1 MTMKARNIFVSMMLG
16 VSLLVNTGCNDF
28 LDHSNPKG
36 ILSEDDI
43 MKPEYVDNAVIAA
56 YAYMVSGEDMN
67 SSFQLW
73 PFGNVRSDDAYKGGA
88 NTEDGSHIYY
98 IEIASGLTTDLWTL
112 DDMWYRLYC
121 GVARANTAL
130 RSLQQIDEAS
140 YPLKLQRMAEMRFIR
155 GHFMFK
161 LKEMFKYVPVIDEN
175 IEQNTEAYR
184 RVSNRIYTNDEL
196 WQKVAD
202 DFQFAYDNLPDQQ
215 VDKGRPARAAAAAYL
230 AKTYLFKAYRQDDPK
245 TNQVTSINADDLGK
259 VMTYTNPQIYSAAGF
274 GLEDDFAYNFLPYQ
288 YENGRESIWAIQYSE
303 NDGTLYGNLNF
314 AFELTAPQG
323 VGCCDFNKP
332 SQNLVDAFK
341 TDKNGLPMFDSYDN
355 QVYDNRTDNADPR
368 LFHTVAMPGFPY
380 KYNTNVEYTES
391 WARAPQIYG
400 YYASMKENVDKE
412 CSCLIQN
419 GVFYANSKN
428 WIVLRYADVM
438 LMRAEAEIELV
449 GLGAQG
455 GDLEDAR
462 KIINTL
468 RQRASDSRTLIFDYN
483 ANYKIGTYTTAWNVD
498 DARRALRWERRL
510 ELAMEC
516 GRFFDLV
523 RWGIADQVMNN
534 FYGTERSRRAY
545 YSNASFTKD
554 KNEYCPIPQKQINY
568 SQNVYEQNCGW

>member
-1 MTMKARNIFVSMMLG
+1 MKTKNILLSMMLG
-16 VSLLVNTGCNDF
+16 ATLLGVAGCNDF
-28 LDHSNPKG
+28 LDHSKPKG

-73 PFGNVRSDDAYKGGA
+73 SFGNVRSDDAYKGGS
-88 NTEDGSHIYY
+88 NTEDGSHMHYV
-98 IEIASGLTTDLWTL
+98 EISNGLTTDLWTL
-112 DDMWYRLYC
+112 DDMWYRLYS
-121 GVARANTAL
+121 GVARANIAL
-130 RSLQQIDEAS
+130 RSLQKIDEAS
-140 YPLKLQRMAEMRFIR
+140 YPLKSQRMAEMRFIR

-161 LKEMFKYVPVIDEN
+161 LKEMYKYIPVIDEN
-175 IEQNTEAYR
+175 IEQNIEAYR
-184 RVSNRIYTNDEL
+184 KVSNRVYTNDEL
-196 WQKVAD
+196 WQKIAD
-202 DFQFAYDNLPDQQ
+202 DFKFAYDNLPVSQA
-215 VDKGRPARAAAAAYL
+215 DKGRPTHAAAAAYL
-230 AKTYLFKAYRQDDPK
+230 AKTYLFKAYHQDDVK
-245 TNQVTSINADDLGK
+245 TNKVTSINADDLK
-259 VMTYTNPQIYSAAGF
+259 QVLTYTNPQIYTNGGF

-314 AFELTAPQG
+314 AFQLTAPQG

-341 TDKNGLPMFDSYDN
+341 TDDKGLPLFTSYDN
-355 QVYDNRTDNADPR
+355 KVYNNLSDNVDPR

-380 KYNTNVEYTES
+380 KYNTNVEYTDS

-419 GVFYANSKN
+419 GVFFANSKN

-438 LMRAEAEIELV
+438 LMRAEAEIELAD
-449 GLGAQG
+449 LGAEG
-455 GDLEDAR
+455 GNLEDAR
-462 KIINTL
+462 QLVNTL
-468 RQRASDSRTLIFDYN
+468 RQRALDSRTLIFDYN
-483 ANYKIGTYTTAWNVD
+483 AKYKIGKYTTAWSVD
-498 DARRALRWERRL
+498 EGRQALRLERRL
-510 ELAMEC
+510 EMAMEC

-523 RWGIADQVMNN
+523 RWGIADITLND
-534 FYGTERSRRAY
+534 FYGSEKSRRSY

-568 SQNVYEQNCGW
+568 SKGVYVQNCGW